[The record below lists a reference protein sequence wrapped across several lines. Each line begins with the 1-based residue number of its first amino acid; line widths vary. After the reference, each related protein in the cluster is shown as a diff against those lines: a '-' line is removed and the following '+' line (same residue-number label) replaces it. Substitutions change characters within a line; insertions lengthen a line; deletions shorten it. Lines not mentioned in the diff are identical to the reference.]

1 MLGNSKENT
10 RVYAITWLLR
20 NILLKNQWVMEKFWG
35 DIKKE
40 LNKNEKNCQ
49 VVGYSTS
56 SSKGK
61 VYKYQYLH

>member
-49 VVGYSTS
+49 VVGYNTS

-61 VYKYQYLH
+61 VYRYQYLH